1 MSVAVKCVVIDKNS
15 NKKNVNV
22 NTEDFYKKC
31 GFRNDKDFG
40 HRNTWKV
47 KDDGEEK
54 YLSVFAKNKG
64 RANTE
69 NKYEL
74 PPPIDNELYFGSILI
89 VKHNEEDK
97 YKLSDLIEL
106 SVEEWEKYYEKLY
119 GGFEDLGEEDSYS
132 SEEEVDPKMLTKEGY
147 SKEDGFIV
155 DDDEEIIDDSGG
167 EESDEEEDEEE
178 EYIHGEESDEE
189 EEDESCDDES
199 DYDSEESYIASE
211 LEEEE
216 YVDTDED

>member
-1 MSVAVKCVVIDKNS
+1 MSVAVKGVVIDKKT
-15 NKKNVNV
+15 NKKNVNL
-22 NTEDFYKKC
+22 NSDDFYKKC
-31 GFRNDKDFG
+31 GFRNNKDFE

-47 KDDGEEK
+47 KDNGEEK

-74 PPPIDNELYFGSILI
+74 PPPIDNDLFYGSIMI
-89 VKHNEEDK
+89 VKHKEKDD
-97 YKLSDLIEL
+97 YKLNDLIDL

-132 SEEEVDPKMLTKEGY
+132 SEEEVDPDMLTKEGY
-147 SKEDGFIV
+147 SKEDGFV
-155 DDDEEIIDDSGG
+155 VESDEEIIDDSGG
-167 EESDEEEDEEE
+167 EESDEEEEEEYLPGEESEEE
-178 EYIHGEESDEE
+178 EEESG
-189 EEDESCDDES
+189 EEDESE
-199 DYDSEESYIASE
+199 YDSEDSYIASE

-216 YVDTDED
+216 YVNTDED